1 MIRNPNDI
9 QDGAKKIRMLIAGYP
24 GIGKSTLALSAP
36 RPLHIDCDFGIDRI
50 EPRYR
55 MPYIQPRSYDEIL
68 NDLKPENLNDFETLV
83 FDTAGKLISLM
94 GLWAIKQ
101 NPKYGQRD
109 GSLSLKGY
117 GFVGREFV
125 RLMDYCFYELKKNI
139 VVVFH
144 ATEEKD
150 GDNTRLRIKVEGQT
164 KNNVWEPMDLGGF
177 VEMYGNDRTMTA
189 DEGMDDDEA
198 DSEGKDDDEADS
210 GEKDDDEAASE
221 DDAKRR
227 KSAAFRRQVKSG
239 TAPAQRKYSSL
250 FMGGTASAKKQQK
263 SVPPLVNLARAI
275 KCLDVFG
282 RHDPERAEFYA
293 KKYYEDMSMAR
304 EFKAMSATNPTA
316 GGFLIPEVYLD
327 EVIELLYSKT
337 IIKEL
342 GARTIPL
349 ENGNLNIPRMTSG
362 TRAMWGG
369 EGRKIASTQPAF
381 GNLRLSAKR
390 LEAIVPQTR
399 ELMMSTKY
407 SADELFA
414 ADLSRRMQLGLDWG
428 ALYGTGGEF
437 QPTGIANTPGVEK
450 IDAKKMDAQYA
461 ADGRLTA
468 DFPVYVKSLVMS
480 KNVDDQ
486 ALGWAF
492 NSFMEGY
499 LKNIKTTTGD
509 YIYRDEMNAGNFL
522 GMPYKVSNQIPTNS
536 KTGCTE
542 MFFGNWADLMI
553 GDQMG
558 LETYTTLD
566 GTWTDENG
574 VQHNAFEENLTST
587 RALMYDDIG
596 VRHVESFAYV
606 HNIKVI

>member
-1 MIRNPNDI
+1 MKYGRSLQELAIELDRQAKVKKDYVATAGAMQMTAVNENFDLVIGNTPFQLNENAHRQLGLQLKIPAPYYERMRAENPGLLMANVNGWFQQSPDTRRMVRTL
-9 QDGAKKIRMLIAGYP
+9 DGTARAI
-24 GIGKSTLALSAP
+24 LSD
-36 RPLHIDCDFGIDRI
+36 RYRRIDNYEVAQTVLPIISEMQGARI
-50 EPRYR
+50 E
-55 MPYIQPRSYDEIL
+55 S
-68 NDLKPENLNDFETLV
+68 
-83 FDTAGKLISLM
+83 
-94 GLWAIKQ
+94 
-101 NPKYGQRD
+101 
-109 GSLSLKGY
+109 
-117 GFVGREFV
+117 
-125 RLMDYCFYELKKNI
+125 CEL
-139 VVVFH
+139 
-144 ATEEKD
+144 T
-150 GDNTRLRIKVEGQT
+150 
-164 KNNVWEPMDLGGF
+164 
-177 VEMYGNDRTMTA
+177 
-189 DEGMDDDEA
+189 
-198 DSEGKDDDEADS
+198 
-210 GEKDDDEAASE
+210 

-337 IIKEL
+337 VIKEL

-399 ELMMSTKY
+399 ELLMSTKY

-522 GMPYKVSNQIPTNS
+522 GMPYKVSNQIPTDS

-574 VQHNAFEENLTST
+574 VQHNAFEENLTGT

>member
-1 MIRNPNDI
+1 
-9 QDGAKKIRMLIAGYP
+9 
-24 GIGKSTLALSAP
+24 
-36 RPLHIDCDFGIDRI
+36 
-50 EPRYR
+50 
-55 MPYIQPRSYDEIL
+55 
-68 NDLKPENLNDFETLV
+68 
-83 FDTAGKLISLM
+83 
-94 GLWAIKQ
+94 
-101 NPKYGQRD
+101 
-109 GSLSLKGY
+109 
-117 GFVGREFV
+117 
-125 RLMDYCFYELKKNI
+125 
-139 VVVFH
+139 
-144 ATEEKD
+144 
-150 GDNTRLRIKVEGQT
+150 
-164 KNNVWEPMDLGGF
+164 
-177 VEMYGNDRTMTA
+177 MTA

-198 DSEGKDDDEADS
+198 DPDGKDDDEADS
-210 GEKDDDEAASE
+210 DEKDDDEAASE

-293 KKYYEDMSMAR
+293 KKYYNDTSMAH

-337 IIKEL
+337 VIKEL

-399 ELMMSTKY
+399 ELLMSTKY

-461 ADGRLTA
+461 ADGKLTA

-522 GMPYKVSNQIPTNS
+522 GMPYKVSNQIPTDS

-574 VQHNAFEENLTST
+574 VQHNAFEENLTGT